1 MPGDGLVV
9 HVTADADADEQEL
22 AELTG
27 RLREELLELDVDDVE
42 LVRSGE
48 PPPGAKGLDVVQ
60 VGELLVSTVT
70 SSHVLS
76 AIVGV
81 VRSWLSRARQRSVK
95 IEIDGDVLE
104 VSGLS
109 STDQQRLIDQW
120 IAKHAV
126 D

>member
-1 MPGDGLVV
+1 MPDDGLVV
-9 HVTADADADEQEL
+9 HVTADPDADEQEL

-42 LVRSGE
+42 LVRGGE
-48 PPPGAKGLDVVQ
+48 PPAGAKGLDVVQ
-60 VGELLVSTVT
+60 VGELLVSAVT

-81 VRSWLSRARQRSVK
+81 VQSWLARARQRSVK

-104 VSGLS
+104 VGGLS
-109 STDQQRLIDQW
+109 SAEQQRLIDQW
-120 IAKHAV
+120 IAKHGV